1 MSRARGAV
9 PGAAG
14 AAAATERSPGLSV
27 RVRRVPGP
35 PVVAVR
41 VWFCG
46 GARTEAIPGQALIAG
61 RLLAEGTRR
70 RDFRRL
76 AEEVESRGMLL
87 STYGSFETHGV
98 ALDALAADWET
109 ALEWAAEV
117 ALEPTFP
124 EERCRWL
131 VRQAAAELESLA
143 DQPEVL
149 TAWGFLEQLYT
160 PHRRALPL
168 HGTAES
174 LAGLTP
180 ADCAA
185 FHRPAERRTVIAIAG
200 DLDEAAVSARAAELF
215 AAAGARPRAEPEPP
229 APHGTGEARR
239 RVELPPPHEGDG
251 DGDGAAGTE
260 PPGGGTHPE
269 TLGIRAGG
277 TVPEGAAPGGFA
289 EGAVEPLD
297 ADAEPAITHGSASGI
312 AEAET
317 GGAGQAHV
325 YLGHLTVPRA
335 HADYEALELL
345 AVILG
350 AGSGLAGRI
359 PTAVRERAGLAYT
372 ATAQTVAGSG
382 LDRGRLV
389 AYAGTSVATA
399 GRAERLVRDEL
410 ARLVDDGITDVEL
423 DEARSYLL
431 GRDPFSRETARQWA
445 DLMAQSE
452 HYGLPLDDP
461 ARRRERLEA
470 PDRAAVEEAAR
481 RHVRPDELVVT
492 VGVPGPGGESGR

>member
-1 MSRARGAV
+1 MSRARGA
-9 PGAAG
+9 AAV
-14 AAAATERSPGLSV
+14 ERSPGLAV

-131 VRQAAAELESLA
+131 IRQAAAELESLA

-174 LAGLTP
+174 LAALTP
-180 ADCAA
+180 DHCAA
-185 FHRPAERRTVIAIAG
+185 FHRPEERWTVIAIAG
-200 DLDEAAVSARAAELF
+200 DLDEAAVAARAAELF
-215 AAAGARPRAEPEPP
+215 GAAGARPRAEPEPP
-229 APHGTGEARR
+229 APHGSGEARR
-239 RVELPPPHEGDG
+239 RVELPPPHEGEEGDTGADRGTPGEAGLAPEALEGEELGVTAPGAETHGEEAAAADG
-251 DGDGAAGTE
+251 
-260 PPGGGTHPE
+260 PGG
-269 TLGIRAGG
+269 
-277 TVPEGAAPGGFA
+277 
-289 EGAVEPLD
+289 
-297 ADAEPAITHGSASGI
+297 
-312 AEAET
+312 
-317 GGAGQAHV
+317 GQAHV
-325 YLGHLTVPRA
+325 YLGHLTIPRA

-359 PTAVRERAGLAYT
+359 PTAVREKAGLAYT

-399 GRAERLVRDEL
+399 ERAERLVRDEL
-410 ARLVDDGITDVEL
+410 ARVVDEGITDIEL
-423 DEARSYLL
+423 GEARSYLL

-481 RHVRPDELVVT
+481 RHVRPGELVVT
-492 VGVPGPGGESGR
+492 VGVPGAGSSGESG